1 MFEQVFDT
9 QDMSEE
15 NEYMPLLSV
24 EIEDDGDQVKED
36 FPAKLPLLVL
46 KNTVH
51 LPNIVIPIT
60 VGRDK
65 SIKAVQKA
73 YDKHKWIAVLT
84 QIDPEVE
91 DPTKDDLYKVGTIA
105 KVMKIIK
112 MPDGNLTAILQGKE
126 RFDLID
132 FISEEPFITISWSA
146 RALTNN
152 ADKMEYEALIS
163 SVKDVA
169 R

>member
-84 QIDPEVE
+84 QIDR
-91 DPTKDDLYKVGTIA
+91 K
-105 KVMKIIK
+105 
-112 MPDGNLTAILQGKE
+112 
-126 RFDLID
+126 
-132 FISEEPFITISWSA
+132 
-146 RALTNN
+146 
-152 ADKMEYEALIS
+152 
-163 SVKDVA
+163 SVV
-169 R
+169 